1 MNEGWV
7 CAACRSINRQR
18 DARCYRCGGPR
29 DAALEL
35 GGPSPR
41 QESAVAE
48 RAIRGY
54 TPSWPLA
61 AISGTLILMASV
73 LGVVILIEQALSFG
87 DLKASFLE
95 SINGAL
101 RGAEPTIVAAT
112 DRTALLGLFRLGLSA
127 LALVTFAGWL
137 AFATAN
143 VPALGGGVPS
153 RSPLR
158 VFVYTVIPLWQL
170 IKVPG
175 MIQDVLYR
183 VAPEAGG
190 FGMVIAAWIG
200 LVGSRLVSLL
210 GTWVITTVG
219 VEKVLDAGSLREASD
234 VFGNLLDQSF
244 LLGVVTEVMVAVGAV
259 ILVVLMA
266 RIERRCAIRDR
277 EIRAAA
283 ARQPTPAP

>member
-1 MNEGWV
+1 VNDSWI

-18 DARCYRCGGPR
+18 DARCYRCNGPR
-29 DAALEL
+29 EAALEL

-41 QESAVAE
+41 QEAAVAT
-48 RAIRGY
+48 RAIRSY
-54 TPSWPLA
+54 TPAWPLA
-61 AISGTLILMASV
+61 AIAGTLILMASV
-73 LGVVILIEQALSFG
+73 LGVVILVEQALSFG

-101 RGAEPTIVAAT
+101 RGAEPSVVAAT
-112 DRTALLGLFRLGLSA
+112 DRTALLGLFRLGLSV

-137 AFATAN
+137 AMATAN

-153 RSPLR
+153 RSPAR

-200 LVGSRLVSLL
+200 LVGSRLVSLV
-210 GTWVITTVG
+210 GSWVITAVG
-219 VEKVLDAGSLREASD
+219 VEKVLDASSLGEASG
-234 VFGNLLDQSF
+234 VFGDMLDQSF
-244 LLGVVTEVMVAVGAV
+244 ILGVVTEIMVAVGAV
-259 ILVVLMA
+259 ILVILMA

-277 EIRAAA
+277 EIRAAVSA
-283 ARQPTPAP
+283 

>member
-1 MNEGWV
+1 VNDSWI

-18 DARCYRCGGPR
+18 DARCYHCNGPR
-29 DAALEL
+29 ESALDL

-41 QESAVAE
+41 QEAAVAN
-48 RAIRGY
+48 RAFRPY
-54 TPSWPLA
+54 TPAWPLA
-61 AISGTLILMASV
+61 AISGTLILTASV
-73 LGVVILIEQALSFG
+73 LGVVMLVEQALSFG
-87 DLKASFLE
+87 ELRASFMT

-101 RGAEPTIVAAT
+101 RGAEPTVLAAT
-112 DRTALLGLFRLGLSA
+112 DRTPLLGLFRLGVSVLG
-127 LALVTFAGWL
+127 LVTFAAWL
-137 AFATAN
+137 ALSTAN

-153 RSPLR
+153 RSPAR

-200 LVGSRLVSLL
+200 LVGSLV
-210 GTWVITTVG
+210 GTWMITGVG
-219 VEKVLDAGSLREASD
+219 VQKVLDSNSLSEASR
-234 VFGNLLDQSF
+234 VFGDMLDQAF
-244 LLGVVTEVMVAVGAV
+244 LLGIVTEVMVAVGAV
-259 ILVVLMA
+259 ILVMLMA

-283 ARQPTPAP
+283 ATAVAPAP

>member
-1 MNEGWV
+1 MNDSWI
-7 CAACRSINRQR
+7 CSACRSINRQR
-18 DARCYRCGGPR
+18 EARCYRCNGPR
-29 DAALEL
+29 EGALEL

-41 QESAVAE
+41 QEAAVAN
-48 RAIRGY
+48 RAVRPY
-54 TPSWPLA
+54 TPAWPLA

-73 LGVVILIEQALSFG
+73 LGIVILVEQALSFG
-87 DLKASFLE
+87 ELRASFMA

-101 RGAEPTIVAAT
+101 RGAGPTVLAAT
-112 DRTALLGLFRLGLSA
+112 DRTPLLGVFRLGLSV
-127 LALVTFAGWL
+127 LGLVTFAAWL
-137 AFATAN
+137 ALATAN

-153 RSPLR
+153 RSPAR
-158 VFVYTVIPLWQL
+158 VFAYTVIPLWQL

-200 LVGSRLVSLL
+200 LVGSRLVSLV
-210 GTWVITTVG
+210 GTWLITGVG
-219 VEKVLDAGSLREASD
+219 VEKVLDSSTLAEASNA
-234 VFGNLLDQSF
+234 FATMLDQAF
-244 LLGVVTEVMVAVGAV
+244 LLGIVTEVMVAVGAV
-259 ILVVLMA
+259 ILVMLMA

-283 ARQPTPAP
+283 AAALTPAP